1 MNDIDASEF
10 GTENRPRPWG
20 YWATLGWAILAAVL
34 SAVIAILAALWKRP
48 SILSAPADLM
58 NDGQLL
64 SFMIAISDAIQI
76 GALAFVARLAHWS
89 PGKYLGLVRP
99 SGRDAALPLA
109 ALAVLMPGL
118 DALTYV
124 LGGDIVTP
132 FQVTSYLGA
141 RASGTLPLLWFTFV
155 VVAPAGEEIM
165 FRGFL
170 YRGWVQSRRDVVP
183 GVVVIAALWA
193 ALHIQYDWFGIL
205 QIFLMG
211 SLLGL
216 VRCQSGS
223 ATLTMLMHGITN
235 FWAMI
240 ETFAKVQWLS

>member
-1 MNDIDASEF
+1 MTPRMIDFEPGIYPA
-10 GTENRPRPWG
+10 PWG
-20 YWATLGWAILAAVL
+20 YLATLGWPVLAAVP
-34 SAVIAILAALWKRP
+34 STVIAAIAVLWWRP
-48 SILSAPADLM
+48 DVGSQPDELLNDGMLQSILLIVW
-58 NDGQLL
+58 NVVL
-64 SFMIAISDAIQI
+64 I
-76 GALAFVARLAHWS
+76 GALALVARLARW
-89 PGKYLGLVRP
+89 PAGKYLGLIRP
-99 SGRDAALPLA
+99 SGRDAAVALG
-109 ALAVLMPGL
+109 ALAVFLLGF
-118 DALTYV
+118 DVLTHL
-124 LGGDIVTP
+124 LGRDIVTP
-132 FQVTSYLGA
+132 FQVTSYLNA
-141 RASGTLPLLWFTFV
+141 RGSHSLPLLWFAFV
-155 VVAPAGEEIM
+155 VVGPAGEEIL